1 MRQGDHA
8 MTGVLLITGGA
19 RGIGAATARLAA
31 PQGYSVAINHRS
43 ASERAAALVSEI
55 RAAGGEA
62 IAVRADV
69 AQEDQ
74 ITRMFR
80 EVERLGPLAALVNS
94 AGIDGG
100 PETMVANLDHAAL
113 DRLFAVNVIGTMLC
127 CREAVR
133 RMSTAQGGTGGAIV
147 NVSSMAATIG
157 GRPGRSAY
165 AASKG
170 AIDSFTIGFAREV
183 AREGIRVN
191 AIRPGMTLTD
201 MTDAVRRD
209 PGLRARI
216 AGTIAMDRCAEP
228 EEIAWPILWLL
239 SKEASF
245 VSGAILDA
253 SGGGFMLAPVAR
265 VPASGKVE

>member
-1 MRQGDHA
+1 

-31 PQGYSVAINHRS
+31 RHGYRVAINHRS
-43 ASERAAALVSEI
+43 ASEKAAALVSELH
-55 RAAGGEA
+55 AAGGEA

-69 AQEDQ
+69 AREDQ
-74 ITRMFR
+74 VAQMFR
-80 EVERLGPLAALVNS
+80 EVDERLGPLAALVNS

-100 PETMVANLDHAAL
+100 PESRVADLDHAAL

-133 RMSTAQGGTGGAIV
+133 RMSTAHGGAGGAIV
-147 NVSSMAATIG
+147 NVSSMATTIG

-216 AGTIAMDRCAEP
+216 AGTIAMNRCAEP
-228 EEIAWPILWLL
+228 EEIARPILWLL

-253 SGGGFMLAPVAR
+253 SGGGFMLAPATR
-265 VPASGKVE
+265 APASEKVE